1 MVMSMQQK
9 SATARREQRI
19 KRSALGGG
27 VWVAWA
33 LAVRPEWTAVLLLL
47 SPFVLLPL
55 GLHLAASDDTG
66 PEAPTLRPLAQLAP
80 AVATTAAM
88 SFVPEPGLL
97 AALLS
102 VPWLAFTVTVALA
115 GVGRLLS
122 RPTIVDPGIGA
133 DAGLAFVAIGGAWL
147 TISRAGLN
155 PLGFSDA
162 IVQLTA
168 VHFHYAGFALPI
180 VAGFTASL
188 LNRSALIPLAVI
200 VGVPLTA
207 IGITAGG
214 WLEWFAATAMALAG
228 IATAALL
235 LRLSTHERGP
245 ARWLIGT
252 AGVALMAGMS
262 LALGWSWSIRFG
274 WHFLGLESM
283 AATHGSLNALGFGLL
298 GLLGLNLVGSN
309 VSLDTGA
316 TNLHLGRPSAESLQ
330 RLAERAANRATT
342 NVAGLLNR
350 PTPARF
356 ERKTWQRHVDHG
368 DFAAAADA
376 IRHWRGHD
384 AAGIKR
390 SPALPKIADG
400 ETLALAIPVG
410 PISISATCR
419 IVEVI
424 DEPDR
429 YGFTYSTLPHHP
441 ADGEE
446 SFIVTRDKDGSV
458 DVTVT
463 AVWRPATVANHLF
476 PPLTRFLQNRA
487 INRYLDGIAT
497 VTEQIAPMAA
507 TS

>member
-1 MVMSMQQK
+1 MVMNMEQK
-9 SATARREQRI
+9 PATARREQWM
-19 KRSALGGG
+19 KSAALCGGI
-27 VWVAWA
+27 WVAWA

-55 GLHLAASDDTG
+55 GLRLAASVDTG
-66 PEAPTLRPLAQLAP
+66 PGAPALRRLAQLAP
-80 AVATTAAM
+80 ALAITAAA

-102 VPWLAFTVTVALA
+102 VPWLAFTVAVALA

-122 RPTIVDPGIGA
+122 RQTIVDPGIGA
-133 DAGLAFVAIGGAWL
+133 DAGLVFVAVGGAWL

-168 VHFHYAGFALPI
+168 AHFHYAGFALPI
-180 VAGFTASL
+180 VAGFTASR
-188 LNRSALIPLAVI
+188 LNRSALI

-214 WLEWFAATAMALAG
+214 WLEWFAAAAMALAG
-228 IATAALL
+228 VATAALL
-235 LRLSTHERGP
+235 LRLSTHESGP

-274 WHFLGLESM
+274 WYFLGLESM

-298 GLLGLNLVGSN
+298 GLLGLNLVGPN
-309 VSLDTGA
+309 ASLETGA

-330 RLAERAANRATT
+330 RLAERAANQATT

-350 PTPARF
+350 PTPAGF
-356 ERKTWQRHVDHG
+356 KRKSWQRQVVHG
-368 DFAAAADA
+368 DLAAAADA

-390 SPALPKIADG
+390 SPSLPNIVEG

-410 PISISATCR
+410 LISISATCR
-419 IVEVI
+419 IVDVI

-441 ADGEE
+441 EDGEE
-446 SFIVTRDKDGSV
+446 SFIVRRDEGGSV

-463 AVWRPATVANHLF
+463 AVWRPATVANNLF

-487 INRYLDGIAT
+487 INQYLDGIAT
-497 VTEQIAPMAA
+497 VTEQTAPKAA